1 MELRVEDGTFGVKVV
16 KISLNVKTRS
26 MDSAEMLV
34 GAVVH
39 VDVAVVVV
47 VEV

>member
-1 MELRVEDGTFGVKVV
+1 MEPRIEVGTFGVNVLKT
-16 KISLNVKTRS
+16 SLNVKTRS
-26 MDSAEMLV
+26 MDSAEILV

>member
-1 MELRVEDGTFGVKVV
+1 MELSTEEGTFGVRVV
-16 KISLNVKTRS
+16 KTSLNVKTRS
-26 MDSAEMLV
+26 IDSAEMVV